1 MITDQ
6 ESLFESSMI
15 QKCLYNFTT
24 QTLKV
29 KFKSGQLYEYLNVE
43 PTTYD
48 SMCNADSTGKY
59 FIENIKGKYEYSQL
73 IID

>member
-43 PTTYD
+43 PTVYD
-48 SMCNADSTGKY
+48 SMCTAESTGKF
-59 FIENIKGKYEYSQL
+59 FIEHIKNKYEFSQL
-73 IID
+73 LLD

>member
-1 MITDQ
+1 MIIDQ

-24 QTLKV
+24 NTLKV
-29 KFKSGQLYEYLNVE
+29 KFKSGQLYEYLDVE
-43 PTTYD
+43 ASVYD
-48 SMCNADSTGKY
+48 SMCTAESTGK
-59 FIENIKGKYEYSQL
+59 FFMEHIKNKYEYSQL